1 MKKKLICVLVA
12 AMFVLSSMTGCGSTV
27 NVGLNGVNLEEYI
40 DKAVQVAGDMKE
52 AMTSSDEAAG
62 ISDKSRDTA
71 SASTDDLVPEDAK
84 EDYPFSTDYSVETI
98 TFIEEQIKPVEIAVN
113 EKWTESLHVG
123 EDWIEKIREVNEAAS
138 AQAEIKLVDIDLDK
152 EVVTYRITAPDVLGY
167 LHSKI
172 DTDNV
177 FENLAEDIEEDGF
190 PTVVNYVSLPVTVT
204 GSDISVKV
212 MAEKLMDPITGG
224 FYSVMEILDEIVT
237 DTQESWGEYQYAS
250 R

>member
-40 DKAVQVAGDMKE
+40 DKAVQIAGDMKE
-52 AMTSSDEAAG
+52 AVTSSDEAAG
-62 ISDKSRDTA
+62 ISDKSGDTS
-71 SASTDDLVPEDAK
+71 SASTDDSVPEGAK

-113 EKWTESLHVG
+113 EKWTETLHVG

-138 AQAEIKLVDIDLDK
+138 AQAEIKRVDIVLGR
-152 EVVTYRITAPDVLGY
+152 EVVTDRIT
-167 LHSKI
+167 
-172 DTDNV
+172 
-177 FENLAEDIEEDGF
+177 
-190 PTVVNYVSLPVTVT
+190 
-204 GSDISVKV
+204 VKV

-237 DTQESWGEYQYAS
+237 DTHESWGEYQYAS